1 MLSCLALYRST
12 TLGSNFEFN
21 TDFLSKAAGS
31 FVPQIILNPPC
42 QPLLLFRDCSEKP

>member
-1 MLSCLALYRST
+1 MFSCLALCTSR

-31 FVPQIILNPPC
+31 FVPQIILNPLC
-42 QPLLLFRDCSEKP
+42 QSLLLFKDCSEKP